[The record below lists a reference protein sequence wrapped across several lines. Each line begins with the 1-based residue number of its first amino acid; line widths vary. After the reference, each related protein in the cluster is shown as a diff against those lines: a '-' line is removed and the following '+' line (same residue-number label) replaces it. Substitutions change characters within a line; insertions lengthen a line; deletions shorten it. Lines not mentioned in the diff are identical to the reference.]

1 MLTIIV
7 HHIFQIVFNIEIAI
21 GSSPKAVAFKSATK
35 LRATWLILDRL
46 DQIKL
51 IKIYTKLQ
59 TIYNLISM
67 KNAPWSQENEE

>member
-1 MLTIIV
+1 MLMLTIIV

-46 DQIKL
+46 DQIRLK
-51 IKIYTKLQ
+51 KICTKLQ
-59 TIYNLISM
+59 TIITSY
-67 KNAPWSQENEE
+67 Q